1 VQICYRETVG
11 RMRTRS
17 RTRRQRREI
26 DRTASEDG
34 LNQSVSAARDTLH
47 RSNAATSRR
56 EGTADD
62 DMASF
67 SDRVCQRFRHRTSQ
81 EDVSSADAGQRI
93 IFSRRNKVTMCSS
106 QEERENSDCLRPLAI
121 GAKRPTQ
128 GRCTVS
134 PQQSKRHVSS
144 SPTDVVMVSHES
156 NKRDGRLTGYLG
168 LLPRE
173 ALEQILGYLDA
184 RDLARMETTCSYFI
198 ESGITEQ
205 VARHHLKSILRAK
218 GMIPSFDKGE
228 SYVMLLDFMRNQSA
242 AAAQGTAVS
251 MGSYH
256 SLCLFYRDQGAMPE
270 YGMHSFGRGFHGQ
283 LGRGDHE
290 AVNTPSSVEVLEA
303 NALVD
308 LYKDNPGNI
317 RLAVV
322 HAGSNHS
329 IAVSRKG
336 EVFTWGLASSGE
348 LGHGGWTPTE
358 LTIPRLISNLG
369 RTRIVSICAGSNHS
383 LAISQTGQLWS
394 CGRGR
399 HGELGLGH
407 FHDEPVFSIVDS
419 IQHERMVSA
428 SAGKHHSMA
437 LAADGKLFTWGSNKY
452 GQLGFLDEEHQA
464 PAMNCP
470 LPRLVERLHPKKL
483 NSCDRITAI
492 SAGGY
497 HSMVLTVSGDILG
510 AGLNT
515 DGQLGI
521 ASPDVSIIRQ
531 FTPVWL
537 HNTNNASTDSL
548 HRVIQVQCGHA
559 HTLLLLQSTGRK
571 EVRAAGD
578 NSYGQLGIGSLEPQR
593 SFSVVHK
600 LLGENICCLSAG
612 DWHSGAIAQNGTL
625 FTWGRGDCGQL
636 GHGDDKSRW
645 CPKEVEGFK
654 VIHPDKTLRRSKKAP
669 KKAIIL
675 CSPAPESK
683 PARMIPRIAQPIPME
698 ED

>member
-1 VQICYRETVG
+1 
-11 RMRTRS
+11 MRTRS
-17 RTRRQRREI
+17 RTRRQRQEI
-26 DRTASEDG
+26 ASTASDDAP
-34 LNQSVSAARDTLH
+34 NTSVPAFRDTTH
-47 RSNAATSRR
+47 RSIVSTGRHGGSSS
-56 EGTADD
+56 D
-62 DMASF
+62 DMVSF
-67 SDRVCQRFRHRTSQ
+67 SERACQRLPNRASQ
-81 EDVSSADAGQRI
+81 EDVSSADAGRRI
-93 IFSRRNKVTMCSS
+93 SLSRRKHVYC
-106 QEERENSDCLRPLAI
+106 AI
-121 GAKRPTQ
+121 EGEGGKHDSAGRLTVGTKRPGH

-134 PQQSKRHVSS
+134 PRHTHKRISPSHSDTDKIVDDNSS
-144 SPTDVVMVSHES
+144 RCL
-156 NKRDGRLTGYLG
+156 KGYLG

-173 ALEQILGYLDA
+173 ALEQILGYLDT
-184 RDLARMETTCSYFI
+184 RDLATMEATCRYFI

-218 GMIPSFDKGE
+218 AMKPSFDKGE
-228 SYVMLLDFMRNQSA
+228 SYVMLLDFMRSQSA

-256 SLCLFYRDQGAMPE
+256 SLCLFYSDEGSMPE
-270 YGMHSFGRGFHGQ
+270 YGMYSFGRGFHGQ

-290 AVNTPSSVEVLEA
+290 TMHTPSRVDVLEA
-303 NALVD
+303 NGRVN
-308 LYKDNPGNI
+308 LYGDNPANV

-322 HAGSNHS
+322 HTGSHHS

-383 LAISQTGQLWS
+383 LAISQAGQLWS

-407 FHDEPVFSIVDS
+407 FHDEPVFNLIDS
-419 IQHERMVSA
+419 IQYERIVSA
-428 SAGKHHSMA
+428 SAGKFHSMA

-452 GQLGFLDEEHQA
+452 GQLGFVDGGNPQ
-464 PAMNCP
+464 MNCP
-470 LPRLVERLHPKKL
+470 EPQLLECLHPQRL
-483 NSCDRITAI
+483 DSCDRVTAI

-497 HSMVLTVSGDILG
+497 HSMVLTVSGNILG
-510 AGLNT
+510 AGLNK

-521 ASPDVSIIRQ
+521 PALTVDLVRQ
-531 FTPVWL
+531 FTPICL
-537 HNTNNASTDSL
+537 MNEFEYTLNPL

-559 HTLLLLQSTGRK
+559 HTLLLVQSKGRK

-578 NSYGQLGIGSLEPQR
+578 NSYGQLGTGSLDMEKT
-593 SFSVVHK
+593 FTLVKK
-600 LLGENICCLSAG
+600 LQFENICCLCAG
-612 DWHSGAIAQNGTL
+612 DWHSGAVSTTGKL

-645 CPKEVEGFK
+645 SPKEVVDFK

-669 KKAIIL
+669 KKAIVL
-675 CSPAPESK
+675 SSPAPEGK
-683 PARMIPRIAQPIPME
+683 PVRMISRIVQPIPME
-698 ED
+698 EE